1 MKTKKQTIDLFE
13 QMGIDFNVNES
24 LQVIEVKYKKEESYK
39 SKRFV
44 AYNCTNQNDSS
55 RPWKVMLKGGKQHL
69 KWCKTIEEAISIIN
83 DLES

>member
-13 QMGIDFNVNES
+13 QMGIEFNVNES

-44 AYNCTNQNDSS
+44 AYNCTNHNDSS

-83 DLES
+83 NLES

>member
-1 MKTKKQTIDLFE
+1 MKTKRQTIDLFE

-24 LQVIEVKYKKEESYK
+24 LQIIEVKYKKEESYK

-44 AYNCTNQNDSS
+44 AYNCTNPNDSS
-55 RPWKVMLKGGKQHL
+55 RPWKVMLKGGKHHL

-83 DLES
+83 NLES